1 MHQRPCLPRTREEWA
16 REWLWGLALNLRLRK
31 IHQRQKI
38 IGKFSHSVILISNL
52 YLDIYVISICVLTP
66 SITDIR

>member
-38 IGKFSHSVILISNL
+38 IGKFSHFVILISNL